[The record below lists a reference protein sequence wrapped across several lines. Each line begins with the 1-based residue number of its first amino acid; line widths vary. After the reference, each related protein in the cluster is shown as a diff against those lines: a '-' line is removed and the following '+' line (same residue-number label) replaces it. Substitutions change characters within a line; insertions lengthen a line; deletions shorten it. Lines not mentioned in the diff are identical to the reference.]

1 MDMTMAF
8 MSVAVGMSMGMRGA
22 VFVRVVV
29 AGMGVGAHSSILRQA
44 WMLR

>member
-1 MDMTMAF
+1 MDMTVALMR
-8 MSVAVGMSMGMRGA
+8 VAVGMSVGMRGA
-22 VFVRVVV
+22 VFVRMVV